1 MKKFFLTVI
10 ICLVSCIAFSQKVF
24 EFTPACEAAYK
35 EIIKLKID
43 TGKQLIEQ
51 ARKENPNNLIP
62 DLLDGYIDFFVLFF
76 NEDPAEYNARKG
88 NFDKRLKAFDEGPQN
103 NPFYRYCKALIYLQ
117 RAGVRIKFGERY
129 SAGWDFKKANS
140 LIKENRSK
148 YKSFQL
154 NNLVSGPVKVAIGTV
169 PKAYKWVTSLLGL
182 KGSISEGMQLMRNL
196 LNSND
201 SYAKLFS
208 NEATFYYCYLM
219 FYIENRPDEVFK
231 YIQTK
236 KLDVVQNH
244 LFAYMAANL
253 AINSKRNDYA
263 KNIIQNRS
271 QSPGYL
277 STPVW
282 NFELGY
288 LYLHKLELD
297 DAIFNLEKFINDF
310 KGNFYLKDALQKISW
325 AYYLKGDIAGAERFR
340 LLCIKNGNTE
350 TDADKKAYKDAKS
363 KVWPHEV
370 LLKAR
375 ILNDGGYN
383 KEALALLQDKNIN
396 DFTKTEE
403 ALEFSYRLAR
413 INDDLGRD
421 NEAIQFYQT
430 AIRLGKNRQEYYAAR
445 AALQIG
451 YIYEKRGQK
460 SLAIAAFQ
468 QCIDMEDHEYKDSLD
483 QRAKAGIARCKGE

>member
-1 MKKFFLTVI
+1 MKKFFLTAVI
-10 ICLVSCIAFSQKVF
+10 CFVSVIAFSQKVF
-24 EFTPACEAAYK
+24 EFTGTCQAAYI
-35 EIIKLKID
+35 EITKLKID

-51 ARKENPNNLIP
+51 ARLENPNNLIP
-62 DLLDGYIDFFVLFF
+62 ELLDGYIDFFVLFF
-76 NEDPAEYNARKG
+76 NEDQTEYQARKG

-103 NPFYRYCKALIYLQ
+103 NPFYRYCKALTYLQ
-117 RAGVRIKFGERY
+117 RAAVRIKFGERY

-140 LIKENRSK
+140 LIKENQSK

-154 NNLVSGPVKVAIGTV
+154 NNLVSGPLQVAIGTV
-169 PKAYKWVTSLLGL
+169 PKGYKWITNLLGL
-182 KGSISEGMQLMRNL
+182 KGSITGGMQLMRNF

-201 SYAKLFS
+201 PYAKLFS
-208 NEATFYYCYLM
+208 NEAIFYYCYLM
-219 FYIENRPDEVFK
+219 FYIENKPDEVFK
-231 YIQTK
+231 FIQAR
-236 KLDVVQNH
+236 KLDVAQNH

-253 AINSKRNDYA
+253 ASNNKRNDYA
-263 KNIIQNRS
+263 KSIIQNRS

-288 LYLHKLELD
+288 LYLHKLQLD
-297 DAIFNLEKFINDF
+297 SAIFNLEKFTNSF
-310 KGNFYLKDALQKISW
+310 KGNFYMKDALQKISW
-325 AYYLKGDIAGAERFR
+325 AYYLKGDTTEAERYR
-340 LLCIKNGNTE
+340 LLCIKNGNTD

-363 KVWPHEV
+363 KVWPNPV

-383 KEALALLQDKNIN
+383 KDALALLLDKNIN
-396 DFTKTEE
+396 DFTRPEE
-403 ALEFSYRLAR
+403 ALEFAYRLAR
-413 INDDLGRD
+413 IYDDMRRD

-445 AALQIG
+445 AALQMG

>member
-1 MKKFFLTVI
+1 MKKFFLTAI

-43 TGKQLIEQ
+43 AGKQLIKQ
-51 ARKENPNNLIP
+51 AREENPNNLIP
-62 DLLDGYIDFFVLFF
+62 ELLDGYIDFFVLFF
-76 NEDPAEYNARKG
+76 NEDRNEYNARKA
-88 NFDKRLKAFDEGPQN
+88 NFDKRLKAFDEGPEN
-103 NPFYRYCKALIYLQ
+103 SPFYRYCKALTYFQ
-117 RAGVRIKFGERY
+117 RMAVRVKFGERY
-129 SAGWDFKKANS
+129 SAGWDFKRANS
-140 LIKENRSK
+140 LLKENRSK
-148 YKSFQL
+148 FKSFQL
-154 NNLVSGPVKVAIGTV
+154 NNLISGPAQVVIGTI
-169 PKAYKWVTSLLGL
+169 PKAYKWVANLLGF
-182 KGSISEGMQLMRNL
+182 KGSISEGMQLIRNL

-201 SYAKLFS
+201 PYAKIFS

-219 FYIENRPDEVFK
+219 YYIENKPDEVFK

-236 KLDVVQNH
+236 KLDLVQNH

-253 AINSKRNDYA
+253 GINNKRNDYA

-271 QSPGYL
+271 QAPGYL
-277 STPVW
+277 STSVW

-297 DAIFNLEKFINDF
+297 NAITNLEIFVNDF

-325 AYYLKGDIAGAERFR
+325 AYYLKGDMAGAERYR
-340 LLCIKNGNTE
+340 VLCVKNGNTE
-350 TDADKKAYKDAKS
+350 TDADKKAYRDAKS
-363 KVWPHEV
+363 KVWPNPV

-383 KEALALLQDKNIN
+383 KEALALLQDKNMN
-396 DFTKTEE
+396 DFTKQEE
-403 ALEFSYRLAR
+403 ALEFAYRLAR
-413 INDDLGRD
+413 IDDDLERD
-421 NEAIQFYQT
+421 NEAIPLYQT
-430 AIRLGKNRQEYYAAR
+430 AIRLGKNRPEYYAAR
-445 AALQIG
+445 AALQMG

-483 QRAKAGIARCKGE
+483 QKAKAGIARCKGE